1 MTMIFRTSRPTRSC
15 ATDEGQ
21 QALREARIV
30 QEQDDA
36 GEGGRGRGRTTN
48 EDRLAGEEGTEE
60 VVLRHDVQDAMSA
73 AACAV
78 HALPT
83 TTSTFES
90 CLHTPHATCTAH
102 THAPAIPPP
111 SNHPA
116 ATNSAAHNAHAHTA
130 STSASRPPT
139 THCPLHTAHACSCS
153 YRANTANC
161 CLCLQTAFA
170 RAACC
175 PYHARTRGIHLRLQT
190 AHRPSLLLLVPR
202 TRTRRL
208 CPRLRTTHLPHILLH
223 AMRTRTQNPPPLPDC
238 LLPTAHRPPPTPH
251 ACSCL
256 YRAHTADC
264 CLCFR
269 TAFACAACC
278 PHRAR
283 AHADCA
289 PSFEPLTSRTFRC
302 AQRAHARR
310 IHLRFQTAHR
320 PPPVAHCPPP
330 VAHRPLPTPA
340 AARTVHTP
348 PTAASASE
356 PLSRAPPA
364 ARTTHNPPAPPNCP
378 LPIAHRPLP
387 IAFSC
392 SYRAHTANCFLCLRT
407 AVARATHTPTSNI
420 CKPFEADKTTDY
432 NELDMYVT
440 MLDIALT
447 SID

>member
-21 QALREARIV
+21 QALCEARIV

-36 GEGGRGRGRTTN
+36 GEGGRGRGCTTN

-60 VVLRHDVQDAMSA
+60 VVLHHDVQDAMSA

-83 TTSTFES
+83 TTSTFEP

-139 THCPLHTAHACSCS
+139 THHPLHTAHACSCS
-153 YRANTANC
+153 YRANTAN
-161 CLCLQTAFA
+161 
-170 RAACC
+170 
-175 PYHARTRGIHLRLQT
+175 
-190 AHRPSLLLLVPR
+190 
-202 TRTRRL
+202 
-208 CPRLRTTHLPHILLH
+208 
-223 AMRTRTQNPPPLPDC
+223 
-238 LLPTAHRPPPTPH
+238 
-251 ACSCL
+251 
-256 YRAHTADC
+256 C

-289 PSFEPLTSRTFRC
+289 PSFEPLTSCTFRC
-302 AQRAHARR
+302 VQHAHARR

-364 ARTTHNPPAPPNCP
+364 ARITHNPPAPPNCP

-420 CKPFEADKTTDY
+420 CKPFEADKTMDY